1 MPIVNFKGVTDTGE
15 PVEFERE
22 GGCLCILGK
31 DSDEI
36 GSIRDFKRLSRM
48 EKITSFEVD
57 FDLSIYSEHRELY
70 EYLQSIY
77 SCSCTADQSFGE
89 FKNASGV
96 MAFDASQSLNEC
108 MHWMFVVRTFFGHYA
123 SVQRKDT
130 YGRRGVTFIEHREK
144 GFSLQESFV
153 LSLLPSLS
161 NLNAAMP
168 DLSNNM
174 ADENLFNY
182 RKVSWDR
189 LIQISEGKFAPEY
202 NPRTLD
208 QNITS
213 GYNYSQN
220 ITQLAED
227 LPRYPPR
234 DHWMFKIGEQCR
246 ILRGTDSSTTSSLG
260 LSPVMT
266 IDTDSFLDGFFPA
279 AKSLGLRMPESATVA
294 RTEAA

>member
-1 MPIVNFKGVTDTGE
+1 MPVINFFGVTDTGE

-36 GSIRDFKRLSRM
+36 GSLRSYKTRKQMQR
-48 EKITSFEVD
+48 ITSFEVD

-77 SCSCTADQSFGE
+77 SCSRTANQSFGE
-89 FKNASGV
+89 FKDRAGV
-96 MAFDASQSLNEC
+96 MTFDASQSLNEC
-108 MHWMFVVRTFFGHYA
+108 MHWMFVVRTFFRHYA
-123 SVQRKDT
+123 SIQRKDT
-130 YGRRGVTFIEHREK
+130 YGKRGVTFIEHREK

-161 NLNAAMP
+161 NLNATLP

-189 LIQISEGKFAPEY
+189 LIQISEGKFEPQY
-202 NPRTLD
+202 LPMTLEE
-208 QNITS
+208 NL
-213 GYNYSQN
+213 GKGWYYRQN

-227 LPRYPPR
+227 LPRYPQKN
-234 DHWMFKIGEQCR
+234 HWMFKIGEQCR
-246 ILRGTDSSTTSSLG
+246 ILSGTDSSTISSLG

-266 IDTDSFLDGFFPA
+266 LDPDSFLDGFFPA
-279 AKSLGLRMPESATVA
+279 AKSLGLRMPESVTEP